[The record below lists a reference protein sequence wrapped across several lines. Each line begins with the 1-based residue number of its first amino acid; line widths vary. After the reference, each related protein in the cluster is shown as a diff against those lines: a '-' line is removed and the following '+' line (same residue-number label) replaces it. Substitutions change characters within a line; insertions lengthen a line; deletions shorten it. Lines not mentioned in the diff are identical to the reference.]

1 MPLLPNIFPSLP
13 SFNLDSEDVGVKTAR
28 KKAKTMEEKTKENW
42 IKDKTVTLM
51 LVTKQ
56 WDL

>member
-13 SFNLDSEDVGVKTAR
+13 SFNLDSEDFGVKQPEKIKEQGR
-28 KKAKTMEEKTKENW
+28 KDKENQ
-42 IKDKTVTLM
+42 IKDKRVTLM